1 VTDERSHSTVAS
13 DGRKISLII
22 VVVSAGVLLGL
33 IFLAR
38 GNTLPMHSVNDRSRW
53 ATVYSLAENGTYQI
67 DETPWPMT
75 IDRVQLN
82 GHFYSSKPALLP
94 TLLAGEYLIL
104 KKLSFGRLNFH
115 DSPEAVIRIIVASV
129 NLLPMVIFLTLYS
142 HFLDRLSLDLWVR
155 TYAMVAA
162 GLGTYLTAFSITL
175 NNHTIAAF
183 SCFFALYTAFLI
195 WSEERR
201 DSWLFAANG
210 FFAAFT
216 AVNEFPAASLLAVLA
231 LALWRKAAQKT
242 VAFFLPFAL
251 IPLAAHFYTNYKVTG
266 SFEPPYAKKKAYDFP
281 GSYWKIDPATGRL
294 VGSKTDPTTGQ
305 VTLNVTGE
313 IDNQYEPWYVY
324 LFHMLVGHHGI
335 FSLSPIFVF
344 TVLGTILLLREPAN
358 PLRHLAFLTVALTVI
373 LFIFYLFFAGQRN
386 YGGMCN
392 GLRWL
397 FWLIPLWLMSLPV
410 GLQHRSSSQWFR
422 GLALAFLA
430 ISAVSTFYA
439 TRNPWTRPW
448 LHEFLYYVG
457 WIKY

>member
-22 VVVSAGVLLGL
+22 VAVSAGVLLGL

-53 ATVYSLAENGTYQI
+53 ATVYSLAEKGTYQI

-94 TLLAGEYLIL
+94 TLLAGEYLVL
-104 KKLSFGRLNFH
+104 KKLSFGKLNFH
-115 DSPEAVIRIIVASV
+115 DNPEAVIRIIVASV

-195 WSEERR
+195 WSEQRR

-210 FFAAFT
+210 FFTAFT
-216 AVNEFPAASLLAVLA
+216 AVNEFPAASLLAVLV
-231 LALWRKAAQKT
+231 LALWRKAPQKT

-294 VGSKTDPTTGQ
+294 VGSQTDPTTGQ
-305 VTLNVTGE
+305 VTLNVTGG

-344 TVLGTILLLREPAN
+344 TVLGTILLLREPLS
-358 PLRHLAFLTVALTVI
+358 PLRHFAFLTVALTVI

-410 GLQHRSSSQWFR
+410 GLQYKSSSQRFR

-430 ISAVSTFYA
+430 ISAVSNFYA

-457 WIKY
+457 WIRY